1 MHLFI
6 VHDKQNLS
14 KYFSMNVVKLYT
26 LFIFCDTFIKTIYNK
41 KAVGHIKPLFRDKTP
56 GGRSM
61 TLILTVA
68 VGNTNSQQRVF
79 AHIRGML
86 FHKTF
91 ILYSWTLKLTI
102 IYNIESKCVY
112 ICLFLRFPICS
123 IDRKADSK
131 YEDKQ
136 HILQRNYQT

>member
-1 MHLFI
+1 MY
-6 VHDKQNLS
+6 DKQNLR

-41 KAVGHIKPLFRDKTP
+41 KAVGHIMPLFRDKTS

-68 VGNTNSQQRVF
+68 VGNTNSQRKVF
-79 AHIRGML
+79 AHFRGML

-91 ILYSWTLKLTI
+91 IL
-102 IYNIESKCVY
+102 E
-112 ICLFLRFPICS
+112 
-123 IDRKADSK
+123 
-131 YEDKQ
+131 
-136 HILQRNYQT
+136 H